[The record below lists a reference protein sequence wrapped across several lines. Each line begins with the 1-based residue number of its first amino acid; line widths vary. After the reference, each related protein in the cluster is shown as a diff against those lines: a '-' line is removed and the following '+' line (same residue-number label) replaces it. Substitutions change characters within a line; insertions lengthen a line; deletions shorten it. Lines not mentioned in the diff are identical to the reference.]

1 MATLAKQTLFDF
13 PAEFETAGYLDE
25 SRWGTFSVLRKPK
38 GSSKAYQRSYK
49 LCDLLYVL
57 EQAQKDKTADYW
69 ISQGVFSK
77 FNRLKTNLASIATA
91 FVDID
96 YYHTKYIHL
105 DPVSIIT
112 KLLRRCDELGIP
124 EPSIIV
130 GSGRGLQAKWF
141 HENLPKNALARWDTM
156 QRHLVNSF
164 EELGG
169 DPHARDASRVLRVVN
184 TLNQK
189 NLEPV
194 KVLYVN
200 NRFEIDEPVRY
211 KFNDLCRAVIP
222 EKLPANDEILKEVDP
237 GKKQKGS
244 VSKLSA
250 WQRGFC
256 LNSLNWTRMCD
267 LQNLIKLRG
276 GDVGDGLREPMA
288 FYLCNFYALRYYKD
302 LSVRPLDN
310 WNEFRNLSLEAAPHW
325 DAEKIR
331 DKTSNLYELTR
342 RMARGETVEYGDKEY
357 PPLYTPTNE
366 TLIDLFKI
374 TEVELLQMRTII
386 SPDEKRRRDT
396 ARKQTERRN
405 AGVKERTEYDKERKA
420 EAAQLAERVCKMK
433 QDGLKQKAIAVE
445 LGISP
450 ARVSQIVKAQ
460 KLNGV
465 SA

>member
-1 MATLAKQTLFDF
+1 MAALAQQTLFDF

-49 LCDLLYVL
+49 LCDLMYVL
-57 EQAQKDKTADYW
+57 EQAQKDRTADYW

-96 YYHTKYIHL
+96 HYHTRYVHL
-105 DPVSIIT
+105 DPSSVVT

-141 HENLPKNALARWDTM
+141 HENLPKSALARWDTM

-169 DPHARDASRVLRVVN
+169 DPNARDASRVLRVVN
-184 TLNQK
+184 TVNQK
-189 NLEPV
+189 NLAAV

-211 KFNDLCRAVIP
+211 KFNDLARAVIP

-237 GKKQKGS
+237 GAKKKKGS

-267 LQNLIKLRG
+267 LQNLIVLRN
-276 GDVGDGLREPMA
+276 GDVGEGMREPMA

-302 LSVRPLDN
+302 LSQRPLDN

-325 DAEKIR
+325 DADKIR
-331 DKTSNLYELTR
+331 EKTSNIYELTR
-342 RMARGETVEYGDKEY
+342 RMARGETVEYNDKEY

-366 TLIDLFKI
+366 TLIDLFRI
-374 TEVELLQMRTII
+374 TDIELLKMRTII

-396 ARKQTERRN
+396 AKRQETRRA
-405 AGVKERTEYDKERKA
+405 AGVKERKEYEGEAQAKKE
-420 EAAQLAERVCKMK
+420 
-433 QDGLKQKAIAVE
+433 KAIE
-445 LGISP
+445 LRKTGMSIR
-450 ARVSQIVKAQ
+450 AIAEEIGVGKSQVQRYLK
-460 KLNGV
+460 
-465 SA
+465 